1 MNGTLYQLSY
11 RLINTATFKI
21 IQNVKD
27 FLYNSFMSATGK
39 IASNTFYQ
47 LLAKGISVFSTVVA
61 TALITRGM
69 GISSFGT
76 FFLMTGFA
84 TYFFLLV
91 DFGIN
96 TIATR
101 ETAHDKSQIPQL
113 FNSILALRLTYSVVL
128 VIFLTLILPLI
139 PFKLGDLPT
148 LRLGIFI
155 GLLAIISQ
163 AVYNTCTIVFQST
176 LNYQKTLIGS
186 FIGNLVFLFLAII
199 IIFNSKNVLL
209 LVTANTI
216 GTIIVSLVAYYLVKS
231 FVGKVSL
238 NFDYKLWRRLVI
250 SALPLGITMFLTV
263 IVSKADSFL
272 LSVLNLPASLHMSNA
287 DALGNYGL
295 AYKIFENIL
304 VFPTFFVNALFPV
317 MVIHRKEGSN
327 KLKETLIKSL
337 GAMVIISV
345 IIGIIGYYFSPLAIF
360 VLSGQGEASA
370 AVLALRLLILGLPF
384 FFCSAVLL
392 FFLITEGLER
402 QLPWVYGVA
411 AVFNV
416 VSNVAFIPR
425 YGFTASAILTGITE
439 FLIFVLLLFISIFH
453 LRRVSYHEKV

>member
-1 MNGTLYQLSY
+1 M
-11 RLINTATFKI
+11 
-21 IQNVKD
+21 
-27 FLYNSFMSATGK
+27 
-39 IASNTFYQ
+39 
-47 LLAKGISVFSTVVA
+47 FSTVVA
-61 TALITRGM
+61 TALITRGI

-76 FFLMTGFA
+76 FFLMTSFA

-101 ETAHDKSQIPQL
+101 ELAHDKSQIPKL
-113 FNSILALRLTYSVVL
+113 FNTILALRLTYSVVL

-139 PFKLGDLPT
+139 PFKLGDLTT

-163 AVYNTCTIVFQST
+163 AVFSTCTIVFQST
-176 LNYQKTLIGS
+176 LSYQKTLIGS
-186 FIGNLVFLFLAII
+186 LIGNLIFLLLAII
-199 IIFNSKNVLL
+199 IIYKSKNVLL
-209 LVTANTI
+209 LVMANTA
-216 GTIIVSLVAYYLVKS
+216 GTIIVSVVAYYLVKS
-231 FVGKVSL
+231 FVGKISL
-238 NFDYKLWRRLVI
+238 NFDYRLWRRLII

-272 LSVLNLPASLHMSNA
+272 LATLNLPVTLRMSNA

-295 AYKIFENIL
+295 AYKVFENIL

-317 MVIHRKEGSN
+317 MVIHRRESAE
-327 KLKETLIKSL
+327 KLSKTLIKSL
-337 GAMVIISV
+337 VVMVLISV
-345 IIGIIGYYFSPLAIF
+345 IIGVLGYYFSPLAIF
-360 VLSGQGEASA
+360 VLSGQGQSSA

-402 QLPWVYGVA
+402 QLPWIYGVA
-411 AVFNV
+411 AVFNI
-416 VSNVAFIPR
+416 SLNIAFIPR
-425 YGFTASAILTGITE
+425 YGFIASALLTGMTE
-439 FLIFVLLLFISIFH
+439 LLIFVLLILISIFH
-453 LRRVSYHEKV
+453 PRRPFSHEKV

>member
-1 MNGTLYQLSY
+1 
-11 RLINTATFKI
+11 
-21 IQNVKD
+21 
-27 FLYNSFMSATGK
+27 MSSTDK

-61 TALITRGM
+61 TALITRSL

-76 FFLMTGFA
+76 FFLMTSFA

-96 TIATR
+96 TMATR
-101 ETAHDKSQIPQL
+101 ETAHDKSQMPQL

-128 VIFLTLILPLI
+128 VVLLTLLLPLI

-176 LNYQKTLIGS
+176 LNYQKILIGS
-186 FIGNLVFLFLAII
+186 LTGNLVFLTLAII
-199 IIFNSKNVLL
+199 IIYKSRNVLL

-216 GTIIVSLVAYYLVKS
+216 GTFIVSIVAYYLVKS

-238 NFDYKLWRRLVI
+238 NFDYKLWRRFII
-250 SALPLGITMFLTV
+250 SALPLGITMFLIV

-272 LSVLNLPASLHMSNA
+272 LATLNLPTSLQMSNA

-295 AYKIFENIL
+295 AYKVFENIL

-317 MVIHRKEGSN
+317 MVIHRLEGAD
-327 KLKETLIKSL
+327 KLRKTLIKSL

-360 VLSGQGEASA
+360 VLSGQGQSSP
-370 AVLALRLLILGLPF
+370 AVLVLRLLILGLPF

-402 QLPWVYGVA
+402 QLPWIYGLA
-411 AVFNV
+411 AVFNITLNV
-416 VSNVAFIPR
+416 VFIPR
-425 YGFTASAILTGITE
+425 YGFIAAALLTTITE
-439 FLIFVLLLFISIFH
+439 FLIFVLLLSVSISH
-453 LRRVSYHEKV
+453 LRRPFIHEKV

>member
-1 MNGTLYQLSY
+1 
-11 RLINTATFKI
+11 
-21 IQNVKD
+21 
-27 FLYNSFMSATGK
+27 MSSVYK

-47 LLAKGISVFSTVVA
+47 LLAKSISVFSTVVA
-61 TALITRGM
+61 TALITRGI

-76 FFLMTGFA
+76 FFLMTSFA

-101 ETAHDKSQIPQL
+101 ELAHDKSQIPKL
-113 FNSILALRLTYSVVL
+113 FNTILALRLTYSVVL

-139 PFKLGDLPT
+139 PFKLGDLTT

-163 AVYNTCTIVFQST
+163 AVFSTCTIVFQST
-176 LNYQKTLIGS
+176 LSYQKTLIGS
-186 FIGNLVFLFLAII
+186 LIGNLIFLLLAII
-199 IIFNSKNVLL
+199 IIYKSKNVLL
-209 LVTANTI
+209 LVMANTA
-216 GTIIVSLVAYYLVKS
+216 GTIIVSVVAYYLVKS
-231 FVGKVSL
+231 FVGKISL
-238 NFDYKLWRRLVI
+238 NFDYRLWRRLII

-272 LSVLNLPASLHMSNA
+272 LATLNLPVTLRMSNA

-295 AYKIFENIL
+295 AYKVFENIL

-317 MVIHRKEGSN
+317 MVIHRRESAE
-327 KLKETLIKSL
+327 KLSKTLIKSL
-337 GAMVIISV
+337 VVMVLISV
-345 IIGIIGYYFSPLAIF
+345 IIGVLGYYFSPLAIF
-360 VLSGQGEASA
+360 VLSGQGQSSA

-402 QLPWVYGVA
+402 QLPWIYGVA
-411 AVFNV
+411 AVFNI
-416 VSNVAFIPR
+416 SLNIAFIPR
-425 YGFTASAILTGITE
+425 YGFIASALLTGMTE
-439 FLIFVLLLFISIFH
+439 LLIFVLLILISIFH
-453 LRRVSYHEKV
+453 PRRPFSHEKV

>member
-1 MNGTLYQLSY
+1 M
-11 RLINTATFKI
+11 
-21 IQNVKD
+21 
-27 FLYNSFMSATGK
+27 
-39 IASNTFYQ
+39 
-47 LLAKGISVFSTVVA
+47 
-61 TALITRGM
+61 
-69 GISSFGT
+69 
-76 FFLMTGFA
+76 
-84 TYFFLLV
+84 
-91 DFGIN
+91 
-96 TIATR
+96 
-101 ETAHDKSQIPQL
+101 
-113 FNSILALRLTYSVVL
+113 
-128 VIFLTLILPLI
+128 
-139 PFKLGDLPT
+139 
-148 LRLGIFI
+148 
-155 GLLAIISQ
+155 
-163 AVYNTCTIVFQST
+163 
-176 LNYQKTLIGS
+176 
-186 FIGNLVFLFLAII
+186 
-199 IIFNSKNVLL
+199 LL

-216 GTIIVSLVAYYLVKS
+216 VTIIVSLVAYYLVKI
-231 FVGKVSL
+231 FVGKVSI

>member
-1 MNGTLYQLSY
+1 
-11 RLINTATFKI
+11 
-21 IQNVKD
+21 
-27 FLYNSFMSATGK
+27 MSATGK

-61 TALITRGM
+61 TALITRSL

-76 FFLMTGFA
+76 FFLMTSFA

-113 FNSILALRLTYSVVL
+113 FNSILSLRLTYSVALVVL
-128 VIFLTLILPLI
+128 LTLLLPLI

-176 LNYQKTLIGS
+176 LNYQKILIGS
-186 FIGNLVFLFLAII
+186 LTGNLVFLTLAITI
-199 IIFNSKNVLL
+199 IYKSKNVLL

-216 GTIIVSLVAYYLVKS
+216 GTFIVSIVAYYLVKS

-238 NFDYKLWRRLVI
+238 NFDYKLWRRLII
-250 SALPLGITMFLTV
+250 SALPLGITMFLIV

-272 LSVLNLPASLHMSNA
+272 LATLNLPISLHMSNV

-295 AYKIFENIL
+295 AYKVFENIL

-317 MVIHRKEGSN
+317 MVIHRLEGAN
-327 KLKETLIKSL
+327 KLRATLIKSL
-337 GAMVIISV
+337 GAMIIISV

-360 VLSGQGEASA
+360 VLSGQGPSSA

-402 QLPWVYGVA
+402 RLPWIYGVA
-411 AVFNV
+411 AVFNITL
-416 VSNVAFIPR
+416 NVTFIPR
-425 YGFTASAILTGITE
+425 YGLAASALLTGITE
-439 FLIFVLLLFISIFH
+439 FLIFVLLLLICIFH
-453 LRRVSYHEKV
+453 LRRSPSHEKV